1 MTTDDLRNR
10 YLRDRVLTASPAQ
23 RVVMLYDRLTL
34 DLARAAGSEQPAEHV
49 DHAVLVVTELLASL
63 DVTAG
68 GPSENLSAIYG
79 YLVREL
85 LAVRGGEPERLT
97 GVAEIVENLAVAWRE
112 VAATSAAGPTMSG
125 AGQLAAGAWVS

>member
-1 MTTDDLRNR
+1 MTADELRNR

-34 DLARAAGSEQPAEHV
+34 DLARAAGPNDGQPGDEQSSEHV
-49 DHAVLVVTELLASL
+49 DHAVQVVTELLASL

-79 YLVREL
+79 FLLREL
-85 LAVRGGEPERLT
+85 LAIRLGEHDRLP
-97 GVAEIVENLAVAWRE
+97 GVVEIVI
-112 VAATSAAGPTMSG
+112 
-125 AGQLAAGAWVS
+125 